1 MPIIFGTAPVN
12 MAADPQKATNKL
24 FLCNTFAEAQ
34 AAVGYS
40 DDYEN
45 YTLCQAMDAF
55 FKVFKIGPVV
65 ICNVLD
71 PAKHKTEYT
80 ETITVVGEQAVS
92 TKKGVMLN
100 NLKVTDGSS
109 TALVKD
115 TDYTVEFNED
125 GYVVVTVIKEAVSSV
140 QLTGTAID
148 PSAVT
153 DKDIIGSYDA
163 STGKETGIELARRV
177 FPMFGVR
184 VNFLLAPG
192 WSQMPSVGMALMGKE
207 EKLSGLFKCRAVLDI
222 DTKKATKY
230 TDVEKV
236 KKDSGY
242 SSNDICLWPMVS
254 YGGKTMYYS
263 AIYAAMTC
271 LLDYNNG
278 SIPNISPSNEDIK
291 ISAAVLH
298 DGISGSHTLPNFDAV
313 TETMSGAGV
322 LGEYETGVVGNYSS
336 MEQELA
342 FRTLE
347 SDMFNLMDPTQPV
360 DITFRASQQSTVKS
374 SGALDY
380 VSMRIVERGR
390 FKSFEPGKIERGK
403 QMEAKLK
410 FELFY
415 ILIEI
420 DGNTVI
426 EYDKLNSVFTVN
438 GKDLLEKVRS
448 QC

>member
-1 MPIIFGTAPVN
+1 MSIANIP
-12 MAADPQKATNKL
+12 
-24 FLCNTFAEAQ
+24 E
-34 AAVGYS
+34 
-40 DDYEN
+40 
-45 YTLCQAMDAF
+45 
-55 FKVFKIGPVV
+55 V
-65 ICNVLD
+65 INDFNV
-71 PAKHKTEYT
+71 
-80 ETITVVGEQAVS
+80 
-92 TKKGVMLN
+92 
-100 NLKVTDGSS
+100 
-109 TALVKD
+109 
-115 TDYTVEFNED
+115 
-125 GYVVVTVIKEAVSSV
+125 
-140 QLTGTAID
+140 
-148 PSAVT
+148 
-153 DKDIIGSYDA
+153 
-163 STGKETGIELARRV
+163 
-177 FPMFGVR
+177 
-184 VNFLLAPG
+184 
-192 WSQMPSVGMALMGKE
+192 
-207 EKLSGLFKCRAVLDI
+207 
-222 DTKKATKY
+222 
-230 TDVEKV
+230 
-236 KKDSGY
+236 
-242 SSNDICLWPMVS
+242 
-254 YGGKTMYYS
+254 
-263 AIYAAMTC
+263 
-271 LLDYNNG
+271 YNNG
-278 SIPNISPSNEDIK
+278 NKFI
-291 ISAAVLH
+291 
-298 DGISGSHTLPNFDAV
+298 GISGSHTLPNFDAV

-347 SDMFNLMDPTQPV
+347 NDMFNLMDPTQPV